1 MNTSSVK
8 LFSKKLACPS
18 SSLLLSFRSQSLA
31 PEINFLVRH
40 HLASCD
46 FCNCEI
52 PLLAFYTRPL
62 KGEFRPPD
70 LPMNLRVLAES
81 ILGRAKPGTV
91 VGESATDQKGHTFID
106 R

>member
-8 LFSKKLACPS
+8 LFSKKLACPP

-52 PLLAFYTRPL
+52 PLLAFYTSPV
-62 KGEFRPPD
+62 KGECRAPD

-81 ILGRAKPGTV
+81 ILGRDKLNRA
-91 VGESATDQKGHTFID
+91 VGESATDQKGLTFID
-106 R
+106 G